1 MAILRGASSAKPIGK
16 ETGQNQGRG
25 FSMQDVGVLV
35 PGAPKGIQKLNL
47 KSDDRSRQEGHSFM
61 HFSYAL
67 GFSLCAML
75 VLITI
80 FLAHDV
86 HAVRIKDLGY
96 IGGVRPNQL
105 IGYGLVVGLDGTGD
119 KSNTVFTN
127 QSLSNLLDKM
137 GVRVDAKA
145 IKVNNVAAVMVTADL
160 QPFARIGNKM
170 DALVSSIGD
179 AKSLQGGVLLF
190 TPLRGADGEVY
201 AVAQGPVMVG
211 GFMAAGQGAQV
222 QKNHLTVGRVVN
234 GTTIEREIK
243 APVIS
248 SESVTIALKIPDFT
262 TAGRITERINKDF
275 MGMARARDGGTVVLS
290 VPDQY
295 RDDVVK
301 FVSLIESLEVDADRY
316 SKVVVNERTGTVVMG
331 ENFTISTVAI
341 SHGNI
346 TVQIKEDP
354 RVSQPLPFS
363 EGGETTVVPSTRMR
377 VEEEKGRFFLVQG
390 GVTIRELVSSLNAL
404 GISARDIISVLQAV
418 KAAGA
423 LQAELE
429 VL

>member
-1 MAILRGASSAKPIGK
+1 VRNNVLVGLHGFSTEYGHSKGSVDRKKDLRMIETKHGAGK
-16 ETGQNQGRG
+16 EERTGKIEYPERMIWG
-25 FSMQDVGVLV
+25 
-35 PGAPKGIQKLNL
+35 KLF
-47 KSDDRSRQEGHSFM
+47 RRF
-61 HFSYAL
+61 F
-67 GFSLCAML
+67 LCAVLFTLHAMILIL
-75 VLITI
+75 V
-80 FLAHDV
+80 AHDV
-86 HAVRIKDLGY
+86 HAARIKDLGY

-137 GVRVDAKA
+137 GVRVDAKS
-145 IKVNNVAAVMVTADL
+145 IKVNNVAAVLVTADL
-160 QPFARIGNKM
+160 QPFARIGNKI

-190 TPLRGADGEVY
+190 TSLKGADGDVY
-201 AVAQGPVMVG
+201 AVGQGPVVVG
-211 GFMAAGQGAQV
+211 GFVAAGQGAQI

-234 GTTIEREIK
+234 GTTIEKEIK
-243 APVIS
+243 PPAIS
-248 SESVTIALKIPDFT
+248 TESVTIALKAPDFT
-262 TAGRITERINKDF
+262 TARRITEKINSNF
-275 MGMARARDGGTVVLS
+275 MGTARARDGGTVVLT
-290 VPDQY
+290 VPEQY
-295 RDDVVK
+295 RTDVVK
-301 FVSLIESLEVDADRY
+301 FISLVEGLEVDADRY

-331 ENFTISTVAI
+331 ENFKITTVAI

-354 RVSQPLPFS
+354 RISQPLPFAK
-363 EGGETTVVPSTRMR
+363 GGETTVVPQTEMR
-377 VEEEKGRFFLVQG
+377 VEEEKGKFFLIEG
-390 GVTIRELVSSLNAL
+390 GVTMRELVGSLNAL
-404 GISARDIISVLQAV
+404 GISARDIISVLQAI